1 MRAEELQ
8 TVREQCAYSSAE
20 SGLYRTI
27 LHKGGYIKVRT
38 KEFRH
43 SAVGLTVSVGKN
55 DYKG

>member
-27 LHKGGYIKVRT
+27 LHKGGYLLVSR
-38 KEFRH
+38 KEFVY
-43 SAVGLTVSVGKN
+43 SAAGITISIGKN

>member
-27 LHKGGYIKVRT
+27 LHKGGYLIG
-38 KEFRH
+38 F
-43 SAVGLTVSVGKN
+43 S
-55 DYKG
+55 